1 MIPLVYSASY
11 NMPSLG
17 PQGQRFQKTADFLQK
32 QIPEIVFVYP
42 EPADVSKS
50 HIESYLDSL
59 NSEET
64 LRSLFELGEDEGNV
78 WEMKAA
84 QAAQY
89 AGSLTATE
97 LALKHGL
104 AINLGGGMHH
114 ASRDSGGGFCLY
126 NDVTACVDWLLKN
139 QAATRILI
147 VDLDA
152 HQGNGYEKD
161 LEEEC
166 KGGQVCI
173 FDAYTPLLF
182 PYPMAEK
189 EREMIHYYIPY
200 EKGDRGNQ
208 FMPLLAEAIQL
219 PFQEF
224 HPDFVIYVAGS
235 DTLEGDPFTGLGQTA
250 EAIQDRDS
258 MVVQVA
264 RHYEIPIM
272 MCTSGGY
279 GTEVPRVVAESI
291 ANILK
296 QISIN

>member
-1 MIPLVYSASY
+1 MIPIVYSSDY

-17 PQGQRFQKTADFLQK
+17 LQGCRFQTTADFLQK
-32 QIPEIVFVYP
+32 CIPGITFISP
-42 EPADVSKS
+42 EPADVTNS
-50 HIESYLDSL
+50 HNSIYLDSL
-59 NSEET
+59 QSEEN
-64 LRSLFELGEDEGNV
+64 LRSLFELSESEGNV
-78 WEMKAA
+78 WELKEA
-84 QAAQY
+84 QANQY
-89 AGSLTATE
+89 AGSLIATE
-97 LALKHGL
+97 LALKHGV

-114 ASRDSGGGFCLY
+114 ASRDTGGGFCLY
-126 NDVTACVDWLLKN
+126 NDITACVDWLLN
-139 QAATRILI
+139 TQAAKRILI

-161 LEEEC
+161 LENEC
-166 KGGQVCI
+166 KEGQVCI

-208 FMPLLAEAIQL
+208 FMSLLAEAIQL

-224 HPDFVIYVAGS
+224 QPDFVIYVAGT

-258 MVVQVA
+258 MVVGVA
-264 RHYEIPIM
+264 RHYGVPLM

-296 QISIN
+296 QTI

>member
-1 MIPLVYSASY
+1 MIPLVYSAAY

-17 PQGQRFQKTADFLQK
+17 PQGLRFQKTAEMLQK
-32 QIPEIVFVYP
+32 QIPDIVFVSP
-42 EPADVSKS
+42 ESADVRNS
-50 HIESYLDSL
+50 HSQSYLDSL
-59 NSEET
+59 DSEET
-64 LRSLFELGEDEGNV
+64 LRSLFELAEGEGDV
-78 WEMKAA
+78 WELKAA

-89 AGSLTATE
+89 AGSLTATQ
-97 LALKHGL
+97 LALKHGF
-104 AINLGGGMHH
+104 AVNLGGGMHH
-114 ASRDSGGGFCLY
+114 ASRDAGGGFCLY
-126 NDVTACVDWLLKN
+126 NDVTACVDWLLKT
-139 QAATRILI
+139 QAVKRILI

-200 EKGDRGNQ
+200 EKGDRGNT

-224 HPDFVIYVAGS
+224 QPEFVIYVAGT

-250 EAIQDRDS
+250 EAIQDRDA
-258 MVVQVA
+258 MIVQVA
-264 RHYEIPIM
+264 RHFGVPLM

-291 ANILK
+291 GNILK
-296 QISIN
+296 QTA